1 MKIFDTRTSKA
12 FMRPINIPSELVQI
26 TKIIRFNE
34 NNMLMANINEL
45 FTLDM
50 RQMKLV
56 SRAKT

>member
-12 FMRPINIPSELVQI
+12 LMKPINIPRELVQI